1 VSDAVWSGPVG
12 ARWRA
17 SVEAIPDSPGRGVLT
32 ILDGDDR
39 ALYRREVA
47 ASRSPDVEVDPA
59 HAREW
64 ASVISDWLR
73 NRS

>member
-1 VSDAVWSGPVG
+1 VTEVWSGPVG

-17 SVEAIPDSPGRGVLT
+17 SVELIPDSPGRGVLA
-32 ILDGDDR
+32 ILDEDGV

-47 ASRSPDVEVDPA
+47 AIQSEGGEVDVA

-64 ASVISDWLR
+64 TSVISDWLR